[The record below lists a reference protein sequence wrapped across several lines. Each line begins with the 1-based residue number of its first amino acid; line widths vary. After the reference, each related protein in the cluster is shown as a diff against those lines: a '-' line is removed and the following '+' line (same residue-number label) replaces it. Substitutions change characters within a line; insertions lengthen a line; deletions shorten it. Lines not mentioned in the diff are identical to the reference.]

1 MLIGEKRE
9 VVYSTKQ
16 AEIDREIEE
25 KLSMIEAEGGFDDY
39 TDVYWEYDDPF
50 ADEHWLL
57 NFE

>member
-25 KLSMIEAEGGFDDY
+25 KLNMIEAEDGFGDY
-39 TDVYWEYDDPF
+39 TDEYYDDPF

>member
-25 KLSMIEAEGGFDDY
+25 KLNMIEAEDGFDDY
-39 TDVYWEYDDPF
+39 TDEYYDDPF